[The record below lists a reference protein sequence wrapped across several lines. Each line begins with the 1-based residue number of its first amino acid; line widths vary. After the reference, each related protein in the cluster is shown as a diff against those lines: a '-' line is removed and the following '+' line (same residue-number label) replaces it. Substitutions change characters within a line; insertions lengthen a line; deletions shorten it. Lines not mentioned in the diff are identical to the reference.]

1 MLFVEPWENLDKSA
15 LLEAML
21 KRNRPIL
28 IYFSVRDL
36 CRNTPKRG
44 SGEYSVKNEK
54 KHCRESH
61 LLLTNRQEISAY
73 FAVLC
78 CFFRVGHEQVLYCG
92 CLPQWRQ
99 EKTGS
104 QLFLKSDDRTKWRE
118 VLCKGADKIFKRL
131 VDPRICSLHF
141 KETDIAIGIS
151 SRKKIFLQ
159 AAVPTKAENTTSAR
173 SKRLDYRKRHCA
185 EQPKAIRGQS
195 TETSPDKLL
204 GKRIQDQYLSF
215 VTQYCPTELNL
226 KQIIMQKWHSIQQ
239 QPLLSEIFKDPP
251 IFSYKRGRSLKD
263 IIVQANL

>member
-1 MLFVEPWENLDKSA
+1 M
-15 LLEAML
+15 
-21 KRNRPIL
+21 
-28 IYFSVRDL
+28 
-36 CRNTPKRG
+36 
-44 SGEYSVKNEK
+44 KNEK

-73 FAVLC
+73 FTVLC

-92 CLPQWRQ
+92 CLPQKRQ

-104 QLFLKSDDRTKWRE
+104 QLLLKSDDRTKWRE

-141 KETDIAIGIS
+141 KETNIAIGIS

-159 AAVPTKAENTTSAR
+159 AAVPTKAQNTTSAR

-226 KQIIMQKWHSIQQ
+226 KQIIMQKCHSIQQ

-251 IFSYKRGRSLKD
+251 IISYKRGRSLKD
-263 IIVQANL
+263 ILVQANL